1 MLSIIDQRLA
11 AEMHK
16 RQIETLVKA
25 EGVADQVAAGIQS
38 AADRWVEILTTNF
51 DISIRLRVSS
61 RLWYSHFMQI
71 APTIDDQFRRL
82 INWSHNEQVAAYAE
96 AIPRH
101 WFRKVSPIVATMTNL
116 EDMGRPTL
124 PSRTV
129 TVPGQLG
136 GPDVRADV
144 FSEPIAERTTRMTD
158 EEWQQT
164 LREVVFQPPSRVEVE
179 QMIHTKGP
187 DGISWQGRFERLSSK
202 ITDLDRMSQ
211 ELIVGY
217 ANGENLQ
224 QLKKRALPL
233 VQGIQASAKRIV
245 RTEGLRIAEQ
255 VQRRSWAGLGDM
267 MVGAQVLAVLDQNTR
282 PEHAARNGTIY
293 YEKPTAGQKSMAEL
307 PMLPDQPNC
316 RCWST
321 PVLKAPKELE
331 NDPEVAAAFKNASGA
346 GIPDPA
352 SYDKWFATADPARR
366 MMAVGTRR
374 YREVETMLRG
384 FRDPE
389 WTDFIDTEGKLLPIS
404 QISSETP
411 ADRATRKYE
420 VGELIRK
427 RGEQVK
433 AIAAK
438 GFLVQGDIGP
448 DGARPVGV
456 PVVPP
461 TLPALVVPPTIAPV
475 APVPTVQPPQFKT
488 GKPPLAKTIKEAK
501 QIAEEYNLADAI
513 DFTGLDVEVA
523 NDMIAGISDALEDF
537 PELRKNL
544 KFIGAAQA
552 RNNRYVAIKT
562 EEIVARFRQVYGADP
577 SETEL
582 KVIKQ
587 RAKNAAGKVPGDC
600 YAQST
605 DDKTVGGISFNSK
618 MGKSAKG
625 IQELL
630 GRDVQSGFHPPG
642 CDTVKSVVDHEMAH
656 EIDKLLGLTK
666 GRTISDPALRAI
678 IAQYTPE
685 QVVDGLS
692 RYAKTS
698 AAEVIAEA
706 WSEYKNNPQPREI
719 ATKIGDYIKSR
730 RTAPAPAPT
739 PAPAQQPQQTKRHD
753 IQLPKNP
760 KRVSIDQAD
769 AALLQLGY
777 SRASLPEVDLET
789 KTMIWTVVDP
799 SGQIQR
805 LSSDEVSKVIYAGS
819 IDPDMREK
827 AEKGKKK

>member
-1 MLSIIDQRLA
+1 VFQSAKGVSIIDQRLA

-25 EGVADQVAAGIQS
+25 EGVANRVSDGIEEAAS
-38 AADRWVEILTTNF
+38 RWVQMMASDV
-51 DISIRLRVSS
+51 DISIRLRVGS
-61 RLWYSHFMQI
+61 RLWYNHFMGI
-71 APTIDDQFRRL
+71 APTLDDQFRRL
-82 INWSHNEQVAAYAE
+82 IGWSHQEQVAVYA
-96 AIPRH
+96 AVIPRR
-101 WFRKVSPIVATMTNL
+101 WFRKVSPEVAAIPNL
-116 EDMGRPTL
+116 EEIVQPPL
-124 PSRTV
+124 PSRDV

-136 GPDVRADV
+136 AQDLRAAV
-144 FSEPIAERTTRMTD
+144 STEPIAERTERMSD
-158 EEWQQT
+158 EEWQRV
-164 LREVVFQPPSRVEVE
+164 LSEVVFQPPSRAEVE
-179 QMIHTKGP
+179 QMLHTKGP
-187 DGISWQGRFERLSSK
+187 DGISWQGRFEQLSRR
-202 ITDLDRMSQ
+202 ITDIDRMSQ

-233 VQGIQASAKRIV
+233 VEGIQASAKRIV

-255 VQRRSWAGLGDM
+255 VQRRSWDGLGDM

-293 YEKPTAGQKSMAEL
+293 YEQPTAGQKSMAEL

-321 PVLKAPKELE
+321 PVLQPPKELE
-331 NDPEVAAAFKNASGA
+331 NDPDVAAAFANDQGA

-352 SYDKWFATADPARR
+352 SYDNWFASADRER
-366 MMAVGTRR
+366 QVMAVGARR
-374 YREVETMLRG
+374 YRAVEDLLRG
-384 FRDPE
+384 LRPPE
-389 WTDFIDTEGKLLPIS
+389 WTDFIDEEGKLLPIS
-404 QISSETP
+404 KINSESP
-411 ADRATRKYE
+411 ADRATRKFE
-420 VGELIRK
+420 VGEVIRK

-438 GFLVQGDIGP
+438 GFVLPGDVGP
-448 DGARPVGV
+448 AGVTPILPPAVPPLPVLP

-461 TLPALVVPPTIAPV
+461 PPPITPVLPPVILPPVTVPTAPVIAPS
-475 APVPTVQPPQFKT
+475 QPPAQVQTIPPKLPRPQ
-488 GKPPLAKTIKEAK
+488 GKPPLAKTLKDAERIAKE
-501 QIAEEYNLADAI
+501 YDLADFV
-513 DFTGLDVEVA
+513 DFTGLDVVVA

-552 RNNRYVAIKT
+552 RNSRYVAIKT
-562 EEIVARFRQVYGADP
+562 EEIVTRFRQVYGADP
-577 SETEL
+577 SEIEL

-618 MGKSAKG
+618 LGKSAKG
-625 IQELL
+625 IKELL

-666 GRTISDPALRAI
+666 GRAISDPALRAI

-692 RYAKTS
+692 RYAKTNAS
-698 AAEVIAEA
+698 EVIAEA
-706 WSEYKNNPQPREI
+706 WAEYKNNPQPREI
-719 ATKIGDYIKSR
+719 ATKIGQYIQSK
-730 RTAPAPAPT
+730 RTA
-739 PAPAQQPQQTKRHD
+739 Q
-753 IQLPKNP
+753 
-760 KRVSIDQAD
+760 
-769 AALLQLGY
+769 
-777 SRASLPEVDLET
+777 
-789 KTMIWTVVDP
+789 
-799 SGQIQR
+799 
-805 LSSDEVSKVIYAGS
+805 
-819 IDPDMREK
+819 
-827 AEKGKKK
+827 

>member
-38 AADRWVEILTTNF
+38 AADRWVEILTTNY
-51 DISIRLRVSS
+51 DISIRLRVAS

-101 WFRKVSPIVATMTNL
+101 WFRKVSPVVATMTNL
-116 EDMGRPTL
+116 EDIGHPTL
-124 PSRTV
+124 PSRPV
-129 TVPGQLG
+129 TIPGQLNA
-136 GPDVRADV
+136 PDLRADV
-144 FSEPIAERTTRMTD
+144 FTEPIAERTTRMTD

-164 LREVVFQPPSRVEVE
+164 LREVVFQPPTRAEVE
-179 QMIHTKGP
+179 QMLHTKGP
-187 DGISWQGRFERLSSK
+187 DGISWQGRFEQLSRR

-233 VQGIQASAKRIV
+233 VEGIQASAKRIV

-255 VQRRSWAGLGDM
+255 VQRRSWDGLGDM

-293 YEKPTAGQKSMAEL
+293 YEQPKPGQKSMAEL

-316 RCWST
+316 RCSAI
-321 PVLKAPKELE
+321 PVLKPPKELE

-384 FRDPE
+384 FREPE

-448 DGARPVGV
+448 DGPRPVGL

-461 TLPALVVPPTIAPV
+461 TLPVVVPAVPPLPTPPVVQLPTIVPAAPV
-475 APVPTVQPPQFKT
+475 QQVQRQ
-488 GKPPLAKTIKEAK
+488 PL
-501 QIAEEYNLADAI
+501 QHN
-513 DFTGLDVEVA
+513 V
-523 NDMIAGISDALEDF
+523 
-537 PELRKNL
+537 
-544 KFIGAAQA
+544 
-552 RNNRYVAIKT
+552 
-562 EEIVARFRQVYGADP
+562 
-577 SETEL
+577 
-582 KVIKQ
+582 
-587 RAKNAAGKVPGDC
+587 
-600 YAQST
+600 
-605 DDKTVGGISFNSK
+605 
-618 MGKSAKG
+618 
-625 IQELL
+625 
-630 GRDVQSGFHPPG
+630 
-642 CDTVKSVVDHEMAH
+642 
-656 EIDKLLGLTK
+656 
-666 GRTISDPALRAI
+666 
-678 IAQYTPE
+678 
-685 QVVDGLS
+685 
-692 RYAKTS
+692 
-698 AAEVIAEA
+698 
-706 WSEYKNNPQPREI
+706 
-719 ATKIGDYIKSR
+719 
-730 RTAPAPAPT
+730 
-739 PAPAQQPQQTKRHD
+739 
-753 IQLPKNP
+753 QLPKDP
-760 KRVSIDQAD
+760 RRLSIDQSD
-769 AALLQLGY
+769 AALKQLGY
-777 SRASLPEVDLET
+777 SRASMPEFDLQA
-789 KTMIWTVVDP
+789 KTTIWTVVDP

-805 LSSDEVSKVIYAGS
+805 LTSDEIAKVIYAGS
-819 IDPDMREK
+819 ADEATRGIRVRGRRK
-827 AEKGKKK
+827 